1 MIAGHWENVALW
13 AAVVAS
19 GLYHGFNPAM
29 GWPLAVSNGMLAR
42 SSRAL
47 FGALGYLVL
56 GHAIAMLAV
65 LLPFGMLASLEQ
77 WQTSIRLAAG
87 VLVTGYGAAMLARRR
102 HPRSIARIPPSR
114 LALWSFAIALAHG
127 AALMLVPIYLGLCR
141 ADADAGHRAMDALA
155 YGNVAMGLWVAL
167 VHAAA
172 MMLMAGAMA
181 WLTYRYV
188 GLTLVARS
196 WFNAETL
203 WAASLVV
210 VGATSLLLLAIG

>member
-1 MIAGHWENVALW
+1 MNIGNWQSIGLW

-42 SSRAL
+42 SPRAL
-47 FGALGYLVL
+47 FGALGFLVL
-56 GHAIAMLAV
+56 GHAAAMLAV
-65 LLPFGMLASLEQ
+65 LLPFGMLASLAQ
-77 WQTSIRLAAG
+77 WQAGIRLAAG
-87 VLVTGYGAAMLARRR
+87 LLVTGYGVAMLARRR
-102 HPRSIARIPPSR
+102 HPRAIARIPPSR

-127 AALMLVPIYLGLCR
+127 AALMLVPLYLGLCR
-141 ADADAGHRAMDALA
+141 ADVDAGHRAMGALA
-155 YGNVAMGLWVAL
+155 YGNVAVGLWVAL

-172 MMLMAGAMA
+172 MMLMAGVMA

-203 WAASLVV
+203 WAASLIM
-210 VGATSLLLLAIG
+210 VGGASLLLLMAG